1 MLIRQAFDEM
11 GRGVELS
18 AGSKEDLIGLAE
30 ANGLWGDKTTM
41 KTIMNELAQHSAERY
56 AWPYEVARAYCSL
69 KQEGQTF
76 FWLEMGYKRTQSGF
90 D

>member
-1 MLIRQAFDEM
+1 
-11 GRGVELS
+11 
-18 AGSKEDLIGLAE
+18 
-30 ANGLWGDKTTM
+30 M

-56 AWPYEVARAYCSL
+56 AWPYEVARAYRSL

>member
-30 ANGLWGDKTTM
+30 ANGLWGT
-41 KTIMNELAQHSAERY
+41 
-56 AWPYEVARAYCSL
+56 
-69 KQEGQTF
+69 KQ
-76 FWLEMGYKRTQSGF
+76 R
-90 D
+90 